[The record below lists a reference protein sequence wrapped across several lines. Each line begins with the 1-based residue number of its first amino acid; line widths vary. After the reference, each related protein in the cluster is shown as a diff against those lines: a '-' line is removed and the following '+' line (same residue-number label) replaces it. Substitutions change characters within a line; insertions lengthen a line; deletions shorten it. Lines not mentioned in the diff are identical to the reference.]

1 MGAYC
6 PHMNA
11 TDATHVGAVAE
22 LYAAFGR
29 GDVPSILALLSD
41 DVRWEHWA
49 DSSAQSAGLE
59 SLAERTGPAEV
70 AGFFEHVGQWEVTEF
85 QVLDLMGSES
95 QVVAE
100 VVIAA
105 TLPGGGRF
113 RDEELH
119 LWGFDADGKINR
131 MRHYVD
137 TAKHIAAER
146 GEDTL

>member
-1 MGAYC
+1 
-6 PHMNA
+6 MNA
-11 TDATHVGAVAE
+11 TDASHVAAVSD

-29 GDVPSILALLSD
+29 GDVPAILALLSD

-49 DSSAQSAGLE
+49 DSSAQRAGVE
-59 SLAERTGPAEV
+59 SLAPRTGPAEV
-70 AGFFEHVGQWEVTEF
+70 AGFFEVVGGWEVTEF
-85 QVLDLMGSES
+85 QVLDLMASQS

-100 VVIAA
+100 IVIAA
-105 TLPGGGRF
+105 ELPNGRRF

-137 TAKHIAAER
+137 TAKHIEAAS
-146 GEDTL
+146 G